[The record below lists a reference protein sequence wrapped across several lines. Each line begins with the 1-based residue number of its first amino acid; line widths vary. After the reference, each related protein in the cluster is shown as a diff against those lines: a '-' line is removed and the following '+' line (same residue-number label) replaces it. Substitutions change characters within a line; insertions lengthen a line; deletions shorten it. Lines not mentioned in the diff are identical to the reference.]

1 MNIPDLYAN
10 HLGNVLCIAPT
21 SVGRFAKLAE
31 IKRVSLYSESDVVG
45 EALSR
50 WIFANFPQN
59 SLTDDWGNRFHHQVH
74 SLLAGTLEQGQELL
88 QTLESYG
95 CNIIEAPDFFVPLQ
109 NVEVNNIDASDQLR
123 TRHPRAFALARREPV
138 SINELLTIMRDSNML
153 GT

>member
-21 SVGRFAKLAE
+21 SVGRFAKLAK
-31 IKRVSLYSESDVVG
+31 IKRVSLYSDSDVVG

-50 WIFANFPQN
+50 WIFANFPHN
-59 SLTDDWGNRFHHQVH
+59 SLTDDWGNRFNHQVH
-74 SLLAGTLEQGQELL
+74 SLLSGSLEQGEQLL

-95 CNIIEAPDFFVPLQ
+95 CSIIEAPDFFVPLQ
-109 NVEVNNIDASDQLR
+109 NVEVDSIESSDNLR
-123 TRHPRAFALARREPV
+123 TRHPRAFALARREHV
-138 SINELLTIMRDSNML
+138 SINELLTILRDSSML